1 MSFWIEGARRWGLAA
16 GLGLGLALHGASVR
30 AQGAGQ
36 SATAEALFQE
46 ARAKLQAGQTQQACP
61 LLEASQR
68 VDPAIG
74 TQLLLAHCYE
84 QLGKTASAW
93 ALFREVESL
102 AGDRADRRDLA
113 RVRADD
119 LEQRLSKLVV
129 SVDPALPDGV
139 ERDALRVE
147 RDEAPLPTAS
157 LELPVPVD
165 PGEHRIRVSGAGVQ
179 VWQQV
184 VFVPA
189 GPSITT
195 LVVRDLLL
203 APKLTSAQPPAASA
217 AQASPNGERDR
228 NASGR
233 SESEQDWHWGPLIT
247 GGAGVL
253 GLAVSGGLAWAA
265 QDAYAASLEHCRQ
278 ERLCTAAGL
287 ELRSQAYERANWATV
302 SGVAGVGLIAA
313 AALWYVLDADEPS
326 ESGVPVRLEP
336 AIGQQSLGLSLRG
349 VL

>member
-1 MSFWIEGARRWGLAA
+1 MSFWIEVARRWGLA
-16 GLGLGLALHGASVR
+16 GGIGLGLALQGVSAR
-30 AQGAGQ
+30 AQGADQ

-68 VDPAIG
+68 VDAAIG

-102 AGDRADRRDLA
+102 AGDRADRRNLA
-113 RVRADD
+113 RLRADD

-129 SVDPALPDGV
+129 SVEPALPHGV
-139 ERDALRVE
+139 ERGALRIE
-147 RDEAPLPTAS
+147 RDESLLPVAS

-165 PGEHRIRVSGAGVQ
+165 PGEHRVRVSGAGIQ

-184 VFVPA
+184 VVVPA

-203 APKLTSAQPPAASA
+203 APKADPAAASA
-217 AQASPNGERDR
+217 APRRVNGERDR
-228 NASGR
+228 NVSG
-233 SESEQDWHWGPLIT
+233 SPQNEQDKSWGPLLT

-253 GLAVSGGLAWAA
+253 GLAVAGGFAWAA
-265 QDAYAASLEHCRQ
+265 QDAYDASLGHCRQ
-278 ERLCTAAGL
+278 ERVCTEAGV
-287 ELRSQAYERANWATV
+287 ELRSQAYSRATWATV
-302 SGVAGVGLIAA
+302 SGVAGVGLLAA
-313 AALWYVLDADEPS
+313 ATLWYVLDVDAPS
-326 ESGVPVRLEP
+326 ENAEPVRLEP
-336 AIGQQSLGLSLRG
+336 AIGQQSLGVSLRG
-349 VL
+349 AL